1 MSQCTGQ
8 STIRGAY
15 EAAYGRKQHHVRNL
29 IAVAGFG
36 SFD

>member
-1 MSQCTGQ
+1 MIQCTGQ
-8 STIRGAY
+8 STNRGAY
-15 EAAYGRKQHHVRNL
+15 EAAYGRKQRDL